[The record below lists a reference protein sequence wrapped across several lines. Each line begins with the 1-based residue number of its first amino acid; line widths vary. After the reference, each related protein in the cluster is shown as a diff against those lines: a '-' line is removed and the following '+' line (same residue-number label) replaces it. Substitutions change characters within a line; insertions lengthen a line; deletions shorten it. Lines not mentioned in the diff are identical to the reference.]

1 MPKDKTDQGI
11 QIFLRVRPSKKPSGF
26 LNYDNSDD
34 RGLAFHVPKS
44 EDLYVNNTRTD
55 YKFKFN
61 GILKEQCGQEEVFDK
76 VGSQAVQNALDGF
89 NSTIF
94 AYGQTG
100 SGKTFTITGGSE
112 RYVDRGIIPRAISML
127 FSEFA
132 KNTETQYSCF
142 ISYLEIY
149 NDKGYDLLDSDHE
162 STARLEDLKKV
173 MMLEDE
179 DGNYHL
185 KNLSM
190 HPVSSEEDALN
201 CLFLGDTNR
210 AISETDMNQASSRSH
225 CIFTV
230 SIEGRKQGSDTVTRS
245 KLHLV
250 DLAGSERVH
259 KTSTTGQT
267 LREAKHINSSLFYL
281 EMVIVALHEKGN
293 NARSHIPYRNSMMT
307 SVLRDSLGGN
317 CKTVMVATISPESSH
332 TDESISTCNFAQR
345 VALIKNVAQKNEDL
359 DPALMITRL
368 KAELATLR
376 EEIKY
381 LKGEAGEGYDLTDD
395 QRAELEKLCRVYV
408 DERNPMATLNI
419 GTMTLVKIKDVH
431 AIFKNLVLEA
441 RENGGGS
448 SSDVDADKQVALLK
462 NSLQQRDNEIAI
474 LVNMVK
480 QGKKMPGTPATGE
493 AKMIRGDSSRPAE
506 VKEVSKVIPATN
518 NRERVMQQL
527 SEKTVGGVGLC
538 KSQSTLDDP
547 AQSFTWFKERYP
559 GNAAIEE
566 NKALLKSKYAEAK
579 ETGEKVNKARSNIN
593 YLKTTIEQLR
603 RERAMERVVEGEE
616 SKHEGKE
623 DDGEVDPEEA
633 RHRKGIEMSKFIYKE
648 NFNKLK
654 ELKHAI
660 EHIQRLLE
668 KSRTKLQSDFDQWY
682 KHNID
687 FLNRYGS
694 LRNTESAGQENSK
707 PVVYE
712 AQAQAKS
719 PLPRFPPQAQVPK
732 EPLGAKLT
740 GNKEAD
746 EDIMAFYKAKE
757 ELLKRNAQAK

>member
-1 MPKDKTDQGI
+1 AGDQGI
-11 QIFLRVRPSKKPSGF
+11 QIFLRVRPSQKPSGY
-26 LNYDNSDD
+26 LTIDNKDD
-34 RGLAFHVPKS
+34 RGLSFHVPKD

-61 GILKEQCGQEEVFDK
+61 GILPSQTGQEEVFDK

-162 STARLEDLKKV
+162 STSRLSDLKKV

-190 HPVSSEEDALN
+190 HPVSCEEDALN

-293 NARSHIPYRNSMMT
+293 NTRSHIPYRNSMMT

-317 CKTVMVATISPESSH
+317 CKTVMVATVSPERGH

-345 VALIKNVAQKNEDL
+345 V
-359 DPALMITRL
+359 
-368 KAELATLR
+368 
-376 EEIKY
+376 
-381 LKGEAGEGYDLTDD
+381 
-395 QRAELEKLCRVYV
+395 
-408 DERNPMATLNI
+408 
-419 GTMTLVKIKDVH
+419 
-431 AIFKNLVLEA
+431 
-441 RENGGGS
+441 
-448 SSDVDADKQVALLK
+448 
-462 NSLQQRDNEIAI
+462 
-474 LVNMVK
+474 
-480 QGKKMPGTPATGE
+480 
-493 AKMIRGDSSRPAE
+493 
-506 VKEVSKVIPATN
+506 
-518 NRERVMQQL
+518 
-527 SEKTVGGVGLC
+527 
-538 KSQSTLDDP
+538 
-547 AQSFTWFKERYP
+547 
-559 GNAAIEE
+559 
-566 NKALLKSKYAEAK
+566 
-579 ETGEKVNKARSNIN
+579 
-593 YLKTTIEQLR
+593 
-603 RERAMERVVEGEE
+603 
-616 SKHEGKE
+616 
-623 DDGEVDPEEA
+623 
-633 RHRKGIEMSKFIYKE
+633 
-648 NFNKLK
+648 
-654 ELKHAI
+654 
-660 EHIQRLLE
+660 
-668 KSRTKLQSDFDQWY
+668 
-682 KHNID
+682 
-687 FLNRYGS
+687 
-694 LRNTESAGQENSK
+694 
-707 PVVYE
+707 
-712 AQAQAKS
+712 
-719 PLPRFPPQAQVPK
+719 
-732 EPLGAKLT
+732 
-740 GNKEAD
+740 
-746 EDIMAFYKAKE
+746 
-757 ELLKRNAQAK
+757 